1 MINLPQELDNL
12 SKYYTQ
18 KKQRIDL
25 YLDMNKQKVV
35 GLTKL
40 TFEAKNDNFEEI
52 PENLNLYL
60 NAENININYIKLQK
74 YSKKDIQENTGRGGR
89 GTGPKNVATNQN
101 LIPLEYKNTSTYEY
115 KDYLKELYENIEDIE
130 SFNNVNRVEWEIRQ
144 QGNLIIKLPKKY
156 IIDKNIIIN
165 NNSVTNKNDDNTD
178 KQHINNNKI
187 NNEKQSLNK
196 NNNLIHK
203 IKIIINYILIEKNI
217 GIIFQEFYESRTD
230 TSYTICY
237 TPNFYYNTQ
246 NWVPCIYK
254 LNLQIFW
261 SLYLYIPDNYMAY
274 TSCLLNQITKDT
286 NGKKLIVSKCNEP
299 TTARNIG
306 FISLHDKLFIRY
318 FDPSN
323 KNFYIVGN
331 ESKREKIEQNLINNK
346 LIGTLYNYYDEF
358 FDINEINIKSNLN
371 TPTAIIFIPY
381 LSINC
386 PSQGFKKFL
395 KLKDEF
401 YFSFIKFPSLYILP
415 EKFIY
420 TQLVPEISKIQLR
433 MLSKIFITNYIG
445 GLIIEKTYADFWII
459 NGLESW
465 LSNLFLNKVF
475 DSCYIKAKLYQY
487 ILKFKKICKEGKE
500 KLPLYTNNFSHPLE
514 VQLNP
519 IYDLKSKI
527 IFHLL
532 ESAVE
537 KIFIQKALKNII
549 NERNKKGYNI
559 STESL
564 IKIFKKNCGI
574 NLKHFMDLYVY
585 KTGMF
590 EINLDYT
597 YSQKTNSIDIKIHQE
612 QIAKYYYE
620 KHPFF
625 YIDNIDMNFLNK
637 VGKNIQV
644 IDYRTKPNRY
654 FNVMFNLNILQTN
667 GIEIMKDIHQIKL
680 ESDKETYTQN
690 FPLISKIRKTDLK
703 KREQEFIQDLIDKT
717 GINKIYQNDEIE
729 KIFTQ
734 NSILWLRVDSELSSL
749 HINKINQQHIL
760 YEYIKIFRDGDYVGQ
775 MESLYNIGK
784 SEENYSKT
792 LKILR
797 TLIEYPNI
805 YYKIRQYAI
814 KVYIKILLK
823 LKNEDEYQFLLDI
836 LDDCYN
842 DLLKNKTNLN
852 LEAYYVMKE
861 IVKYLGE
868 YKETNFNTFYTV
880 GLVTNSTMQNKI
892 IEKFLAILFSNELNT
907 ITGYDNCYIM
917 ADILISSSKLNLQE
931 KSNYL
936 LKKILKNLRI
946 EKLKRSVN
954 EITIIST
961 LYALINLLIRNKFFI
976 MKEKSKFNEI
986 LNEIFQEVN
995 YYINNDTE
1003 NYELKVF
1010 LEYFHIFMI
1019 FYKSQNFSEFSKNL
1033 LFFVLGEE
1041 NINNINYTNSNIDN
1055 NNNINS
1061 FSTKNNLEIITKI
1074 KAMSY
1079 LFEDNILYFETI
1091 EDKII
1096 LLSSL
1101 KKILF
1106 SPICYIRGDCRYIMQ
1121 ELYSKFFSQEIKEK
1135 EKYKDKE
1142 KSEVKEDY
1150 NSKEFL
1156 LNKINKNYIN
1166 YSSKPYADD
1175 DWLYTF
1181 INEDRASLE
1190 SEDDENNEQDDM
1202 SNDTNRPGSINGIN
1216 SVQIK
1221 KYKQKYKDDEYALNN
1236 IDINLEKSFNEILI
1250 DIVEKLWGHPIAEPF
1265 TYELNEE
1272 TLGDLYQQY
1281 MDIINNPID
1290 LDTIKKKILRN
1301 EYDSFMSFN
1310 KDVNLMF
1317 YNCRLFNQRGSPLYI
1332 QGNHLEDYYKLI
1344 TTPLKKNK
1352 LLNKNYQPIGNIKIS
1367 LDGNNNNII
1376 ESDKK
1381 LNSEEKNS
1389 NMNYINKININLNN
1403 SDIKSKS
1410 SNKNNHFLSYD
1421 KNENHEE
1428 NNKFMIPSSIMD
1440 FHDYE
1445 EGESSKNNV
1454 ELLNK
1459 KEVLS
1464 KNKNHNKKNKSNK
1477 NKKTIT
1483 TTNQSSNFIINLD
1496 EKDE

>member
-1 MINLPQELDNL
+1 MTNPSQEVDNL

-25 YLDMNKQKVV
+25 FLDMNSQKVV
-35 GLTKL
+35 GQTKL
-40 TFEAKNDNFEEI
+40 TFVVKNEIIEEI
-52 PENLNLYL
+52 PEILTLYL
-60 NAENININYIKLQK
+60 NAENININSVKMQIN
-74 YSKKDIQENTGRGGR
+74 KKKEKEFSEGPGKGGRGGSS
-89 GTGPKNVATNQN
+89 KNLIIEQN
-101 LIPLEYKNTSTYEY
+101 FIPLEYKNSWTNEY
-115 KDYLKELYENIEDIE
+115 KNYLNNLYENIEELE
-130 SFNNVNRVEWEIRQ
+130 SFKNINRVEWEIRQ
-144 QGNLIIKLPKKY
+144 QGNLSIKIPKKF
-156 IIDKNIIIN
+156 IIDNNGGIN
-165 NNSVTNKNDDNTD
+165 NNSISNKNEDILD
-178 KQHINNNKI
+178 KNININNKNI
-187 NNEKQSLNK
+187 NEKQNSLNK
-196 NNNLIHK
+196 NNNLFQK
-203 IKIIINYILIEKNI
+203 IKIRIDYTLIEKNI
-217 GIIFQEFYESRTD
+217 GIVFQEFYESRTD

-261 SLYLYIPDNYMAY
+261 TLYLYIPDNYMAY
-274 TSCLLNQITKDT
+274 TSCLLNQIAKDT
-286 NGKKLIVSKCNEP
+286 NGKKLIISKCNEP

-318 FDPSN
+318 FDPTN
-323 KNFYIVGN
+323 KNFFIVAN
-331 ESKREKIEQNLINNK
+331 ESKKEKIEKNLINNK

-358 FDINEINIKSNLN
+358 FDINEINLKSNLN

-386 PSQGFKKFL
+386 PFQGFKKFL
-395 KLKDEF
+395 KLKEEY

-420 TQLVPEISKIQLR
+420 SQLVPEISKIQLR

-487 ILKFKKICKEGKE
+487 ILKFKKICKAGKE
-500 KLPLYTNNFSHPLE
+500 TLPLYTNNFSHPIEL
-514 VQLNP
+514 QLNQ
-519 IYDLKSKI
+519 IFDLKSKI
-527 IFHLL
+527 VFHLL
-532 ESAVE
+532 EAQVE
-537 KIFIQKALKNII
+537 KIYIQKALKNII

-559 STESL
+559 STDYL
-564 IKIFKKNCGI
+564 VKIFKKNCGN

-590 EINLDYT
+590 EINLEYT

-620 KHPFF
+620 NHPFF
-625 YIDNIDMNFLNK
+625 YIENIDVNFLNK

-654 FNVMFNLNILQTN
+654 FDVFFNLNILQTN

-680 ESDKETYTQN
+680 ESDKENYSQN

-703 KREQEFIQDLIDKT
+703 KREQEFIQDLIDNT
-717 GINKIYQNDEIE
+717 GINKIYSNEQIE

-749 HINKINQQHIL
+749 HVNKINQQDIL
-760 YEYIKIFRDGDYVGQ
+760 YEYIKLFRDGDYVGQ

-784 SEENYSKT
+784 SEENYDKT

-814 KVYIKILLK
+814 KIYIKILLK

-842 DLLKNKTNLN
+842 ELLKNKTNLN
-852 LEAYYVMKE
+852 LETYYVMKE
-861 IVKYLGE
+861 VVKFLGE
-868 YKETNFNTFYTV
+868 YKETNFKKFFTV
-880 GLVTNSTMQNKI
+880 GLVTNSSMQNKI

-931 KSNYL
+931 KSNFL

-976 MKEKSKFNEI
+976 LKEKTKFNEI

-1003 NYELKVF
+1003 NYELRVF
-1010 LEYFHIFMI
+1010 LEYFHIFML
-1019 FYKSQNFSEFSKNL
+1019 FYKSQNYTEFSNNL
-1033 LFFVLGEE
+1033 VNFILEE
-1041 NINNINYTNSNIDN
+1041 DNLDN
-1055 NNNINS
+1055 NNSDNNDNNIKA
-1061 FSTKNNLEIITKI
+1061 FSIKQNFGMITKI
-1074 KAMSY
+1074 KSMSY
-1079 LFEDNILYFETI
+1079 LFEDNILYFDSI

-1096 LLSSL
+1096 FLSSL

-1106 SPICYIRGDCRYIMQ
+1106 SPICYLRGDCRFIM
-1121 ELYSKFFSQEIKEK
+1121 EDLYNKFFNQEITQKGINNGENNLK
-1135 EKYKDKE
+1135 G
-1142 KSEVKEDY
+1142 S
-1150 NSKEFL
+1150 NL
-1156 LNKINKNYIN
+1156 LNRLNKNYIR

-1190 SEDDENNEQDDM
+1190 SEEDENNDQDDI
-1202 SNDTNRPGSINGIN
+1202 SNDTHRPGGMNGIN
-1216 SVQIK
+1216 SLQIK
-1221 KYKQKYKDDEYALNN
+1221 KYKQKYKDDDYALNN
-1236 IDINLEKSFNEILI
+1236 IEINTDKPFNEILI
-1250 DIVEKLWGHPIAEPF
+1250 DIVGKLWGHPLSEPF

-1281 MDIINNPID
+1281 MDIISTPID
-1290 LDTIKKKILRN
+1290 LDTIKKKILKN
-1301 EYDSFMSFN
+1301 GYENFSSFN
-1310 KDVNLMF
+1310 KDINLMF
-1317 YNCRLFNQRGSPLYI
+1317 NNCRMFNEKFSPLYT
-1332 QGNHLEDYYKLI
+1332 QGIHLEEYYKLI
-1344 TTPLKKNK
+1344 STPLKKIKLINK
-1352 LLNKNYQPIGNIKIS
+1352 DYHPINIKIP
-1367 LDGNNNNII
+1367 NT
-1376 ESDKK
+1376 
-1381 LNSEEKNS
+1381 
-1389 NMNYINKININLNN
+1389 NLE
-1403 SDIKSKS
+1403 
-1410 SNKNNHFLSYD
+1410 SNKKIKNDDSNNKSNLSYD
-1421 KNENHEE
+1421 KNKNLNSLEE
-1428 NNKFMIPSSIMD
+1428 YDKSELNTNDNNKFLIPSSGIN
-1440 FHDYE
+1440 FNFKDYDE
-1445 EGESSKNNV
+1445 DHSNNI

-1459 KEVLS
+1459 KEILG
-1464 KNKNHNKKNKSNK
+1464 KNKNHNKDKKSKNNKNK
-1477 NKKTIT
+1477 NKKNSSNNN
-1483 TTNQSSNFIINLD
+1483 TNSNFIINLD
-1496 EKDE
+1496 EKDD

>member
-1 MINLPQELDNL
+1 MTNPSQEVDNL

-25 YLDMNKQKVV
+25 FLDMNSQKVV
-35 GLTKL
+35 GQTKL
-40 TFEAKNDNFEEI
+40 TFVVINEIIEEI
-52 PENLNLYL
+52 PEILTLYL
-60 NAENININYIKLQK
+60 NAENININSVKMQIN
-74 YSKKDIQENTGRGGR
+74 KKKEKEFSEGPGKGGRGGSS
-89 GTGPKNVATNQN
+89 KNLIIEQN
-101 LIPLEYKNTSTYEY
+101 FIPLEYKNSWTNEY
-115 KDYLKELYENIEDIE
+115 KNYLNNLYENIEELE
-130 SFNNVNRVEWEIRQ
+130 SFKNINRVEWEIRQ
-144 QGNLIIKLPKKY
+144 QGNLSIKIPKKF
-156 IIDKNIIIN
+156 IIDNNGGIN
-165 NNSVTNKNDDNTD
+165 NNSISNKNEDILD
-178 KQHINNNKI
+178 KNININNKNI
-187 NNEKQSLNK
+187 NEKQNSLNK
-196 NNNLIHK
+196 NNNLFQK
-203 IKIIINYILIEKNI
+203 IKISIDYTLIEKNI
-217 GIIFQEFYESRTD
+217 GIVFQEFYESRTD

-261 SLYLYIPDNYMAY
+261 TLYLYIPDNYMAY
-274 TSCLLNQITKDT
+274 TSCLLNQIAKDT
-286 NGKKLIVSKCNEP
+286 NGKKLIISKCNEP

-318 FDPSN
+318 FDPTN
-323 KNFYIVGN
+323 KNFFIVAN
-331 ESKREKIEQNLINNK
+331 ESKKEKIEKNLINNK

-358 FDINEINIKSNLN
+358 FDINEINLKSNLN

-386 PSQGFKKFL
+386 PFQGFKKFL
-395 KLKDEF
+395 KLKEEY

-420 TQLVPEISKIQLR
+420 SQLVPEISKIQLR

-487 ILKFKKICKEGKE
+487 ILKFKKICKAGKE
-500 KLPLYTNNFSHPLE
+500 TLPLYTNNFSHPIEL
-514 VQLNP
+514 QLNQ
-519 IYDLKSKI
+519 IFDLKSKI
-527 IFHLL
+527 VFHLL
-532 ESAVE
+532 EAQVE
-537 KIFIQKALKNII
+537 KIYIQKALKNII

-559 STESL
+559 STDYL
-564 IKIFKKNCGI
+564 VKIFKKNCGN

-590 EINLDYT
+590 EINLEYT

-620 KHPFF
+620 NHPFF
-625 YIDNIDMNFLNK
+625 YIENIDVNFLNK

-654 FNVMFNLNILQTN
+654 FDVFFNLNILQTN

-680 ESDKETYTQN
+680 ESDKENYSQN

-703 KREQEFIQDLIDKT
+703 KREQEFIQDLIDNT
-717 GINKIYQNDEIE
+717 GINKIYSNEQIE

-749 HINKINQQHIL
+749 HVNKINQQDIL
-760 YEYIKIFRDGDYVGQ
+760 YEYIKLFRDGDYVGQ

-784 SEENYSKT
+784 SEENYDKT

-814 KVYIKILLK
+814 KIYIKILLK

-842 DLLKNKTNLN
+842 ELLKNKTNLN
-852 LEAYYVMKE
+852 LETYYVMKE
-861 IVKYLGE
+861 VVKFLGE
-868 YKETNFNTFYTV
+868 YKETNFKKFFTV
-880 GLVTNSTMQNKI
+880 GLVTNSSMQNKI

-931 KSNYL
+931 KSNFL

-976 MKEKSKFNEI
+976 LKEKTKFNEI

-1003 NYELKVF
+1003 NYELRVF
-1010 LEYFHIFMI
+1010 LEYFHIFML
-1019 FYKSQNFSEFSKNL
+1019 FYKSQNYTEFSNNL
-1033 LFFVLGEE
+1033 VNFILEE
-1041 NINNINYTNSNIDN
+1041 DNLDN
-1055 NNNINS
+1055 NNSDNNDNNIKA
-1061 FSTKNNLEIITKI
+1061 FSIKQNFGMITKI
-1074 KAMSY
+1074 KSMSY
-1079 LFEDNILYFETI
+1079 LFEDNILYFDSI

-1096 LLSSL
+1096 FLSSL

-1106 SPICYIRGDCRYIMQ
+1106 SPICYLRGDCRFIM
-1121 ELYSKFFSQEIKEK
+1121 EDLYNKFFNQEITQKGINNGENNLK
-1135 EKYKDKE
+1135 GT
-1142 KSEVKEDY
+1142 
-1150 NSKEFL
+1150 NL
-1156 LNKINKNYIN
+1156 LNRLNKNYIR

-1190 SEDDENNEQDDM
+1190 SEEDENNDQDDI
-1202 SNDTNRPGSINGIN
+1202 SNDTHRPGGMNGIN
-1216 SVQIK
+1216 SLQIK
-1221 KYKQKYKDDEYALNN
+1221 KYKQKYKDDDYALNN
-1236 IDINLEKSFNEILI
+1236 IEINTDKPFNEILI
-1250 DIVEKLWGHPIAEPF
+1250 DIVGKLWGHPLSEPF

-1281 MDIINNPID
+1281 MDIISTPID
-1290 LDTIKKKILRN
+1290 LDTIKKKILKN
-1301 EYDSFMSFN
+1301 GYENFSSFN
-1310 KDVNLMF
+1310 KDINLMF
-1317 YNCRLFNQRGSPLYI
+1317 NNCRMFNEKFSPLYT
-1332 QGNHLEDYYKLI
+1332 QGIHLEEYYKLI
-1344 TTPLKKNK
+1344 STPLKKIKLINK
-1352 LLNKNYQPIGNIKIS
+1352 DYHPINIKIP
-1367 LDGNNNNII
+1367 NT
-1376 ESDKK
+1376 
-1381 LNSEEKNS
+1381 
-1389 NMNYINKININLNN
+1389 NLE
-1403 SDIKSKS
+1403 
-1410 SNKNNHFLSYD
+1410 SNKKIKNDDSNNKSNLSYD
-1421 KNENHEE
+1421 KNKNLNSLEE
-1428 NNKFMIPSSIMD
+1428 YDKSELNTNDNNKFLIPSSGIN
-1440 FHDYE
+1440 FNFKDYDE
-1445 EGESSKNNV
+1445 DHSNNI

-1459 KEVLS
+1459 KEILG
-1464 KNKNHNKKNKSNK
+1464 KNKNHNKDKKSKNNKNK
-1477 NKKTIT
+1477 NKKNSSNNN
-1483 TTNQSSNFIINLD
+1483 TNSNFIINLD
-1496 EKDE
+1496 EKDD

>member
-1 MINLPQELDNL
+1 MTNPSQEVDNL

-25 YLDMNKQKVV
+25 FLDMNSQKVV
-35 GLTKL
+35 GQTKL
-40 TFEAKNDNFEEI
+40 TFVVKNEIIEEI
-52 PENLNLYL
+52 PEILTLYL
-60 NAENININYIKLQK
+60 NAENININSVKMQIN
-74 YSKKDIQENTGRGGR
+74 KKKEKEFSEGPGKGGRGGSS
-89 GTGPKNVATNQN
+89 KNLIIEQN
-101 LIPLEYKNTSTYEY
+101 FIPLEYKNSWTNEY
-115 KDYLKELYENIEDIE
+115 KNYLNNLYENIEELE
-130 SFNNVNRVEWEIRQ
+130 SFKNINRVEWEIRQ
-144 QGNLIIKLPKKY
+144 QGNLSIKIPKKF
-156 IIDKNIIIN
+156 IIDNNGGIN
-165 NNSVTNKNDDNTD
+165 NNSISNKNEDILD
-178 KQHINNNKI
+178 KNININNKNI
-187 NNEKQSLNK
+187 NEKQNSLNK
-196 NNNLIHK
+196 NNNLFQK
-203 IKIIINYILIEKNI
+203 IKIRIDYTLIEKNI
-217 GIIFQEFYESRTD
+217 GIVFQEFYESRTD

-261 SLYLYIPDNYMAY
+261 TLYLYIPDNYMAY
-274 TSCLLNQITKDT
+274 TSCLLNQIAKDT
-286 NGKKLIVSKCNEP
+286 NGKKLIISKCNEP

-318 FDPSN
+318 FDPTN
-323 KNFYIVGN
+323 KNFFIVAN
-331 ESKREKIEQNLINNK
+331 ESKKEKIEKNLINNK

-358 FDINEINIKSNLN
+358 FDINEINLKSNLN

-386 PSQGFKKFL
+386 PFQGFKKFL
-395 KLKDEF
+395 KLKEEY

-420 TQLVPEISKIQLR
+420 SQLVPEISKIQLR

-487 ILKFKKICKEGKE
+487 ILKFKKICKAGKE
-500 KLPLYTNNFSHPLE
+500 TLPLYTNNFSHPIEL
-514 VQLNP
+514 QLNQ
-519 IYDLKSKI
+519 IFDLKSKI
-527 IFHLL
+527 VFHLL
-532 ESAVE
+532 EAQVE
-537 KIFIQKALKNII
+537 KIYIQKALKNII

-559 STESL
+559 STDYL
-564 IKIFKKNCGI
+564 VKIFKKNCGN

-590 EINLDYT
+590 EINLEYT

-620 KHPFF
+620 NHPFF
-625 YIDNIDMNFLNK
+625 YIENIDVNFLNK

-654 FNVMFNLNILQTN
+654 FDVFFNLNILQTN

-680 ESDKETYTQN
+680 ESDKENYSQN

-703 KREQEFIQDLIDKT
+703 KREQEFIQDLIDNT
-717 GINKIYQNDEIE
+717 GINKIYSNEQIE

-749 HINKINQQHIL
+749 HVNKINQQDIL
-760 YEYIKIFRDGDYVGQ
+760 YEYIKLFRDGDYVGQ

-784 SEENYSKT
+784 SEENYDKT

-814 KVYIKILLK
+814 KIYIKILLK

-842 DLLKNKTNLN
+842 ELLKNKTNLN
-852 LEAYYVMKE
+852 LETYYVMKE
-861 IVKYLGE
+861 VVKFLGE
-868 YKETNFNTFYTV
+868 YKETNFKKFFTV
-880 GLVTNSTMQNKI
+880 GLVTNSSMQNKI

-931 KSNYL
+931 KSNFL

-976 MKEKSKFNEI
+976 LKEKTKFNEI

-1003 NYELKVF
+1003 NYELRVF
-1010 LEYFHIFMI
+1010 LEYFHIFML
-1019 FYKSQNFSEFSKNL
+1019 FYKSQNYTEFSNNL
-1033 LFFVLGEE
+1033 VNFILEE
-1041 NINNINYTNSNIDN
+1041 DNLDN
-1055 NNNINS
+1055 NNSDNNDNNIKA
-1061 FSTKNNLEIITKI
+1061 FSIKQNFGMITKI
-1074 KAMSY
+1074 KSMSY
-1079 LFEDNILYFETI
+1079 LFEDNILYFDSI

-1096 LLSSL
+1096 FLSSL

-1106 SPICYIRGDCRYIMQ
+1106 SPICYLRGDCRFIM
-1121 ELYSKFFSQEIKEK
+1121 EDLYNKFFNQEITQKGINNGENNLK
-1135 EKYKDKE
+1135 GT
-1142 KSEVKEDY
+1142 
-1150 NSKEFL
+1150 NL
-1156 LNKINKNYIN
+1156 LNRLNKNYIR

-1190 SEDDENNEQDDM
+1190 SEEDENNDQDDI
-1202 SNDTNRPGSINGIN
+1202 SNDTHRPGGMNGIN
-1216 SVQIK
+1216 SLQIK
-1221 KYKQKYKDDEYALNN
+1221 KYKQKYKDDDYALNN
-1236 IDINLEKSFNEILI
+1236 IEINTDKPFNEILI
-1250 DIVEKLWGHPIAEPF
+1250 DIVGKLWGHPLSEPF

-1281 MDIINNPID
+1281 MDIISTPID
-1290 LDTIKKKILRN
+1290 LDTIKKKILKN
-1301 EYDSFMSFN
+1301 GYENFSSFN
-1310 KDVNLMF
+1310 KDINLMF
-1317 YNCRLFNQRGSPLYI
+1317 NNCRMFNEKFSPLYT
-1332 QGNHLEDYYKLI
+1332 QGIHLEEYYKLI
-1344 TTPLKKNK
+1344 STPLKKIKLINK
-1352 LLNKNYQPIGNIKIS
+1352 DYHPINIKIP
-1367 LDGNNNNII
+1367 NT
-1376 ESDKK
+1376 
-1381 LNSEEKNS
+1381 
-1389 NMNYINKININLNN
+1389 NLE
-1403 SDIKSKS
+1403 
-1410 SNKNNHFLSYD
+1410 SNKKIKNDDSNNKSNISYD
-1421 KNENHEE
+1421 KNKNLNSLEE
-1428 NNKFMIPSSIMD
+1428 YDKSELNTNDNNKFLIPSSGIN
-1440 FHDYE
+1440 FNFKDYDE
-1445 EGESSKNNV
+1445 DHSNNI

-1459 KEVLS
+1459 KEMLG
-1464 KNKNHNKKNKSNK
+1464 KNKNHNKDKKSKNNKNK
-1477 NKKTIT
+1477 NKKNSSNNN
-1483 TTNQSSNFIINLD
+1483 TNSNFIINLD
-1496 EKDE
+1496 EKDD

>member
-1 MINLPQELDNL
+1 MINPSQELDNL

-18 KKQRIDL
+18 KKQRVDL
-25 YLDMNKQKVV
+25 YLDMNSHKVV

-40 TFEAKNDNFEEI
+40 TFEAKNEIFEEI
-52 PENLNLYL
+52 PEFLTLDLNG
-60 NAENININYIKLQK
+60 ENIDINYVKMQK
-74 YSKKDIQENTGRGGR
+74 NSKKGKEFQENIGRGGR
-89 GTGPKNVATNQN
+89 NGRPKNLAENQN
-101 LIPLEYKNTSTYEY
+101 LIQLEFKTCSPNNYKN
-115 KDYLKELYENIEDIE
+115 YLYNLYENIEELE
-130 SFNNVNRVEWEIRQ
+130 SFKNINRVEWEIRQ
-144 QGNLIIKLPKKY
+144 KGNLKIKIPKKY
-156 IIDKNIIIN
+156 IIDKNAEIN
-165 NNSVTNKNDDNTD
+165 NNSAFNKNNDNLE
-178 KQHINNNKI
+178 KNLNEN
-187 NNEKQSLNK
+187 NNEKQNSLNI
-196 NNNLIHK
+196 NNNLIKK
-203 IKIIINYILIEKNI
+203 IKIIINYKLIEKNI

-237 TPNFYYNTQ
+237 TPNFYFNTQ

-254 LNLQIFW
+254 LSLQIYW

-274 TSCLLNQITKDT
+274 TSCLLYQINKDPK
-286 NGKKLIVSKCNEP
+286 GKKLIVSKCNEP

-323 KNFYIVGN
+323 KNFFIVGN
-331 ESKREKIEQNLINNK
+331 ESKREKIEKNLINNK

-386 PSQGFKKFL
+386 PYQGFKKFL
-395 KLKDEF
+395 KLKEEF

-433 MLSKIFITNYIG
+433 VLSKIFITNYIG

-475 DSCYIKAKLYQY
+475 DNCYIKAKLYQY
-487 ILKFKKICKEGKE
+487 ILKFKKICKAGKE
-500 KLPLYTNNFSHPLE
+500 TLPLFTNNFSHPIE
-514 VQLNP
+514 MQLNQ

-527 IFHLL
+527 IFHLI
-532 ESAVE
+532 EAQVE

-559 STESL
+559 SNEYL
-564 IKIFKKNCGI
+564 IKIFKKNCGL

-590 EINLDYT
+590 KINLDYT
-597 YSQKTNSIDIKIHQE
+597 YNQKTNSIDIKIHQE
-612 QIAKYYYE
+612 QVAKYYYE
-620 KHPFF
+620 KHPYF
-625 YIDNIDMNFLNK
+625 YLDNIDVDFLNK
-637 VGKNIQV
+637 IGKNIQV

-654 FNVMFNLNILQTN
+654 FDVLFNLNILQTN

-680 ESDKETYTQN
+680 EADKENYSQN
-690 FPLISKIRKTDLK
+690 FPLISKIRRTDLK
-703 KREQEFIQDLIDKT
+703 KREQEFIQDLIDNT
-717 GINKIYQNDEIE
+717 GINKIYSNDEIE

-760 YEYIKIFRDGDYVGQ
+760 YEYIKLFRDGDYIGQ

-784 SEENYSKT
+784 SEENYDKT

-814 KVYIKILLK
+814 KIYIKILLK
-823 LKNEDEYQFLLDI
+823 LRNEDEYQFLLDM

-842 DLLKNKTNLN
+842 ELLKNKTNLN
-852 LEAYYVMKE
+852 SETYCVMKE

-868 YKETNFNTFYTV
+868 YKETNFNKFYTV

-892 IEKFLAILFSNELNT
+892 IDKFLAILFSNELNT

-976 MKEKSKFNEI
+976 MKEKSKYNEI

-1003 NYELKVF
+1003 NYELRVF

-1019 FYKSQNFSEFSKNL
+1019 FYKSQNFSDFSNYL
-1033 LFFVLGEE
+1033 LKFVLEE
-1041 NINNINYTNSNIDN
+1041 EEDINKNTINEKND
-1055 NNNINS
+1055 NNINS
-1061 FSTKNNLEIITKI
+1061 FSIKKNFSMITKI

-1079 LFEDNILYFETI
+1079 LFEDNIIYFDSI

-1096 LLSSL
+1096 FLSSL

-1106 SPICYIRGDCRYIMQ
+1106 SPICYLRGDCRYIMQ
-1121 ELYSKFFSQEIKEK
+1121 DIYEKFFYQEI
-1135 EKYKDKE
+1135 
-1142 KSEVKEDY
+1142 
-1150 NSKEFL
+1150 SKKNINKNNINEIEF

-1181 INEDRASLE
+1181 INEDRASME
-1190 SEDDENNEQDDM
+1190 SDDDDNNDQDDI
-1202 SNDTNRPGSINGIN
+1202 SNDTHRQVNINGIN
-1216 SVQIK
+1216 SLQIK

-1236 IDINLEKSFNEILI
+1236 LEINLDNSFNEILLNII
-1250 DIVEKLWGHPIAEPF
+1250 DKLWGHPISEPF

-1272 TLGDLYQQY
+1272 TLGDLYKQY
-1281 MDIINNPID
+1281 MDIIETPID
-1290 LDTIKKKILRN
+1290 LDTIKNKILRN
-1301 EYDSFMSFN
+1301 EYDSFISFN
-1310 KDVNLMF
+1310 KDINLMF
-1317 YNCRLFNQRGSPLYI
+1317 NNCRLFNERGSQLYI
-1332 QGNHLEDYYKLI
+1332 QGIHLEDYYKLI

-1352 LLNKNYQPIGNIKIS
+1352 ILNKNYNPGNLKISIGNNLNENQKNEDTNKNIINNKNINNDLKIKINS
-1367 LDGNNNNII
+1367 KNDYDKNQLNNNNNKFII
-1376 ESDKK
+1376 PSNVIHFNNIDEESD
-1381 LNSEEKNS
+1381 N
-1389 NMNYINKININLNN
+1389 
-1403 SDIKSKS
+1403 
-1410 SNKNNHFLSYD
+1410 
-1421 KNENHEE
+1421 
-1428 NNKFMIPSSIMD
+1428 
-1440 FHDYE
+1440 
-1445 EGESSKNNV
+1445 KNNV

-1459 KEVLS
+1459 KEVLG
-1464 KNKNHNKKNKSNK
+1464 KNKNHNNKKNKNNK
-1477 NKKTIT
+1477 NKSKKYNIT
-1483 TTNQSSNFIINLD
+1483 NNTNSSFIINLD
-1496 EKDE
+1496 EKDEDL

>member
-1 MINLPQELDNL
+1 MLNLPQEIDNL

-18 KKQRIDL
+18 RKQRIDL
-25 YLDMNKQKVV
+25 YLDMNSQKVV

-40 TFEAKNDNFEEI
+40 TFEAKNEIYEEI

-74 YSKKDIQENTGRGGR
+74 NSKKELQENTGRPGKGAM
-89 GTGPKNVATNQN
+89 PKNLSSTQN
-101 LIPLEYKNTSTYEY
+101 LIPLEYTNSSTYDY
-115 KDYLKELYENIEDIE
+115 KNYLKDFYENIEDLE
-130 SFNNVNRVEWEIRQ
+130 SFKNINRIEWEIKN
-144 QGNLIIKLPKKY
+144 QGNLIIKIPRKY
-156 IIDKNIIIN
+156 IIDKNISIN
-165 NNSVTNKNDDNTD
+165 NNSDSNKNDDNMD
-178 KQHINNNKI
+178 KNINNKN
-187 NNEKQSLNK
+187 NNEKQNLLNK
-196 NNNLIHK
+196 NNNLIQK
-203 IKIIINYILIEKNI
+203 IKIIINYKLIEKNI
-217 GIIFQEFYESRTD
+217 GIIFQEYYESRTD

-254 LNLQIFW
+254 LNLQIYW

-274 TSCLLNQITKDT
+274 TSCLLNQIIKDA
-286 NGKKLIVSKCNEP
+286 NDKKLIVCKCNEP

-306 FISLHDKLFIRY
+306 FISLHDKLFIKY
-318 FDPSN
+318 FDQSN
-323 KNFYIVGN
+323 KNFFIVGN

-371 TPTAIIFIPY
+371 TPTAIVFIPY

-420 TQLVPEISKIQLR
+420 THQLVPEISKIQLR

-475 DSCYIKAKLYQY
+475 DSYYIKAKLYKY

-500 KLPLYTNNFSHPLE
+500 TLPLYTNNFSHPIE
-514 VQLNP
+514 MQLNP

-532 ESAVE
+532 ESKVE

-559 STESL
+559 STEYL
-564 IKIFKKNCGI
+564 IKIFKKNCGL

-625 YIDNIDMNFLNK
+625 YIENIDVDFLNK

-654 FNVMFNLNILQTN
+654 FNIMFNLNILQTN

-680 ESDKETYTQN
+680 ESDKENYTQN

-703 KREQEFIQDLIDKT
+703 KREQEFIQDLIDNT
-717 GINKIYQNDEIE
+717 GINKIYSNDEIE

-734 NSILWLRVDSELSSL
+734 NSILWLRVDSEVSSL

-760 YEYIKIFRDGDYVGQ
+760 YEYIKIFRDDYIGQ

-792 LKILR
+792 QKILR

-814 KVYIKILLK
+814 KIYIKILLK
-823 LKNEDEYQFLLDI
+823 QKNEDEYQFLLDI

-852 LEAYYVMKE
+852 LETYYVMKE

-868 YKETNFNTFYTV
+868 YKETNFNKFFTV

-976 MKEKSKFNEI
+976 MKEKSKFNDI

-1010 LEYFHIFMI
+1010 LEYFHIFLI
-1019 FYKSQNFSEFSKNL
+1019 FYRSQNYSEFSKNL

-1041 NINNINYTNSNIDN
+1041 NKNNINYSNS
-1055 NNNINS
+1055 NINS
-1061 FSTKNNLEIITKI
+1061 FSTKNNLDMITKI

-1079 LFEDNILYFETI
+1079 LFEDNILYFESI

-1121 ELYSKFFSQEIKEK
+1121 ELYSKFFNQEIKEK
-1135 EKYKDKE
+1135 
-1142 KSEVKEDY
+1142 SGGKEDN
-1150 NSKEFL
+1150 NSKNEIL
-1156 LNKINKNYIN
+1156 LKKINKNYIN

-1190 SEDDENNEQDDM
+1190 SEDDENNDQDDL
-1202 SNDTNRPGSINGIN
+1202 SNDTHRQGSINGIN
-1216 SVQIK
+1216 SNQIK

-1236 IDINLEKSFNEILI
+1236 IDINLDKSFNDILLDII
-1250 DIVEKLWGHPIAEPF
+1250 DKLWHHPIAEPF

-1281 MDIINNPID
+1281 MDIITTPID
-1290 LDTIKKKILRN
+1290 LDTIKKKVLQN
-1301 EYDSFMSFN
+1301 GYDSFISFS
-1310 KDVNLMF
+1310 KDINLMF
-1317 YNCRLFNQRGSPLYI
+1317 CNCRLFNERGSLLYI
-1332 QGNHLEDYYKLI
+1332 QGIHLEDYFKLI

-1352 LLNKNYQPIGNIKIS
+1352 LLNKNYKPGNIKIP
-1367 LDGNNNNII
+1367 LDNIENENKKIINEDKNNNII
-1376 ESDKK
+1376 
-1381 LNSEEKNS
+1381 N
-1389 NMNYINKININLNN
+1389 NKININLN

-1410 SNKNNHFLSYD
+1410 SNKNNHNDNFYKKELNHDDFNKFLIPSNIMD
-1421 KNENHEE
+1421 SNENEKE
-1428 NNKFMIPSSIMD
+1428 
-1440 FHDYE
+1440 
-1445 EGESSKNNV
+1445 ESSKKNV

-1464 KNKNHNKKNKSNK
+1464 KSKNHNKKNKNNKNK
-1477 NKKTIT
+1477 NKKNN
-1483 TTNQSSNFIINLD
+1483 TNQNSNFIINLD

>member
-1 MINLPQELDNL
+1 MINPSQELDNL

-25 YLDMNKQKVV
+25 YLDMNSHKVV

-40 TFEAKNDNFEEI
+40 TFEAKNEIFEEI
-52 PENLNLYL
+52 PEFLTLDLNG
-60 NAENININYIKLQK
+60 ENIDINYVKMQK
-74 YSKKDIQENTGRGGR
+74 NSKKGKEFQENIGRGGR
-89 GTGPKNVATNQN
+89 NGRPKNLAENQN
-101 LIPLEYKNTSTYEY
+101 LIPLEFKTCSPNNYKN
-115 KDYLKELYENIEDIE
+115 YLYNLYENIEELE
-130 SFNNVNRVEWEIRQ
+130 SFKNINRVEWEIRQ
-144 QGNLIIKLPKKY
+144 KGNLKIKIPKKY
-156 IIDKNIIIN
+156 IIDKNAEIN
-165 NNSVTNKNDDNTD
+165 NNSAFNKNNDNLE
-178 KQHINNNKI
+178 KNLNEN
-187 NNEKQSLNK
+187 NNEKQNSLNI
-196 NNNLIHK
+196 NNNLIKK
-203 IKIIINYILIEKNI
+203 IKIIINYKLIEKNI

-237 TPNFYYNTQ
+237 TPNFYFNTQ

-254 LNLQIFW
+254 LSLQIYW

-274 TSCLLNQITKDT
+274 SSCLLYQINKDPK
-286 NGKKLIVSKCNEP
+286 GKKLIVSKCNEP

-323 KNFYIVGN
+323 KNFFIVGN
-331 ESKREKIEQNLINNK
+331 ESKREKIEKNLINNK

-386 PSQGFKKFL
+386 PYQGFKKFL
-395 KLKDEF
+395 KLKEEF

-433 MLSKIFITNYIG
+433 VLSKIFITNYIG

-475 DSCYIKAKLYQY
+475 DNCYIKAKLYQY
-487 ILKFKKICKEGKE
+487 ILKFKKICKAGKE
-500 KLPLYTNNFSHPLE
+500 TLPLFTNNFSHPIE
-514 VQLNP
+514 MQLNQ

-527 IFHLL
+527 IFHLI
-532 ESAVE
+532 EAQVE

-559 STESL
+559 SNEYL
-564 IKIFKKNCGI
+564 IKIFKKNCGL

-597 YSQKTNSIDIKIHQE
+597 YNQKTNSIDIKIHQE
-612 QIAKYYYE
+612 QVAKYYYE
-620 KHPFF
+620 KHPYF
-625 YIDNIDMNFLNK
+625 YLDNIDVDFLNK
-637 VGKNIQV
+637 IGKNIQV

-654 FNVMFNLNILQTN
+654 FDVLFNLNILQTN

-680 ESDKETYTQN
+680 EADKENYSQN
-690 FPLISKIRKTDLK
+690 FPLISKIRRTDLK
-703 KREQEFIQDLIDKT
+703 KREQEFIQDLIDNT
-717 GINKIYQNDEIE
+717 GINKIYSNDEIE

-760 YEYIKIFRDGDYVGQ
+760 YEYIKLFRDGDYIGQ

-784 SEENYSKT
+784 SEENYDKT

-805 YYKIRQYAI
+805 YYKVRQYAI
-814 KVYIKILLK
+814 KIYIKILLK
-823 LKNEDEYQFLLDI
+823 LRNEDEYQFLLDM

-842 DLLKNKTNLN
+842 ELLKNKTNLN
-852 LEAYYVMKE
+852 SETYYVMKE

-868 YKETNFNTFYTV
+868 YKETNFNKFYTV

-892 IEKFLAILFSNELNT
+892 IDKFLAILFSNELNT

-976 MKEKSKFNEI
+976 MKEKSKYNEI

-1003 NYELKVF
+1003 NYELRVF

-1019 FYKSQNFSEFSKNL
+1019 FYKSQNFSDFSNYL
-1033 LFFVLGEE
+1033 LKFVLEE
-1041 NINNINYTNSNIDN
+1041 EEDINKNTINEKND
-1055 NNNINS
+1055 NNINS
-1061 FSTKNNLEIITKI
+1061 FSIKKNFSMITKI

-1079 LFEDNILYFETI
+1079 LFEDNIIYFDSI

-1096 LLSSL
+1096 FLSSL

-1106 SPICYIRGDCRYIMQ
+1106 SPICYLRGDCRYIMQ
-1121 ELYSKFFSQEIKEK
+1121 DIYEKFFYQEISK
-1135 EKYKDKE
+1135 
-1142 KSEVKEDY
+1142 KSINKNNKNEI
-1150 NSKEFL
+1150 EF

-1181 INEDRASLE
+1181 INEDRASME
-1190 SEDDENNEQDDM
+1190 SDDDDNNDQDDI
-1202 SNDTNRPGSINGIN
+1202 SNDTHRQVNINGIN
-1216 SVQIK
+1216 SLQIK

-1236 IDINLEKSFNEILI
+1236 LEINLDNSFNEILLNII
-1250 DIVEKLWGHPIAEPF
+1250 DKLWGHPISEPF

-1272 TLGDLYQQY
+1272 TLGDLYKQY
-1281 MDIINNPID
+1281 MDIIETPID
-1290 LDTIKKKILRN
+1290 LDTIKNKILRN
-1301 EYDSFMSFN
+1301 EYDSFISFN
-1310 KDVNLMF
+1310 KDINLMF
-1317 YNCRLFNQRGSPLYI
+1317 NNCRLFNERGSQLYI
-1332 QGNHLEDYYKLI
+1332 QGIHLEDYYKLI

-1352 LLNKNYQPIGNIKIS
+1352 ILNKNYNPGNLKIFIGNNLNENQKNEDTNKNIINNKNINNDLKIKINS
-1367 LDGNNNNII
+1367 KNAFDYDKNQLNNNNNKFII
-1376 ESDKK
+1376 PSNVIHFNNIDEESD
-1381 LNSEEKNS
+1381 N
-1389 NMNYINKININLNN
+1389 
-1403 SDIKSKS
+1403 
-1410 SNKNNHFLSYD
+1410 
-1421 KNENHEE
+1421 
-1428 NNKFMIPSSIMD
+1428 
-1440 FHDYE
+1440 
-1445 EGESSKNNV
+1445 KNNV

-1459 KEVLS
+1459 KEVLG
-1464 KNKNHNKKNKSNK
+1464 KNKNHNNKKSKNNKNKS
-1477 NKKTIT
+1477 KKYNIT
-1483 TTNQSSNFIINLD
+1483 NNTNSSFIINLD
-1496 EKDE
+1496 EKDEDL

>member
-1 MINLPQELDNL
+1 
-12 SKYYTQ
+12 
-18 KKQRIDL
+18 
-25 YLDMNKQKVV
+25 
-35 GLTKL
+35 
-40 TFEAKNDNFEEI
+40 
-52 PENLNLYL
+52 
-60 NAENININYIKLQK
+60 
-74 YSKKDIQENTGRGGR
+74 
-89 GTGPKNVATNQN
+89 
-101 LIPLEYKNTSTYEY
+101 
-115 KDYLKELYENIEDIE
+115 
-130 SFNNVNRVEWEIRQ
+130 
-144 QGNLIIKLPKKY
+144 
-156 IIDKNIIIN
+156 
-165 NNSVTNKNDDNTD
+165 
-178 KQHINNNKI
+178 
-187 NNEKQSLNK
+187 
-196 NNNLIHK
+196 
-203 IKIIINYILIEKNI
+203 
-217 GIIFQEFYESRTD
+217 
-230 TSYTICY
+230 
-237 TPNFYYNTQ
+237 
-246 NWVPCIYK
+246 
-254 LNLQIFW
+254 
-261 SLYLYIPDNYMAY
+261 MAY
-274 TSCLLNQITKDT
+274 TSCLLNQINKDPK
-286 NGKKLIVSKCNEP
+286 GKKLIVSKCNEP

-323 KNFYIVGN
+323 KNFFIVGN
-331 ESKREKIEQNLINNK
+331 ESKREKIEKNLINNK

-386 PSQGFKKFL
+386 PYQGFKKFL
-395 KLKDEF
+395 KLKEEF

-433 MLSKIFITNYIG
+433 VLSKIFITNYIG

-475 DSCYIKAKLYQY
+475 DNCYIKAKLYQY
-487 ILKFKKICKEGKE
+487 ILKFKKICKAGKE
-500 KLPLYTNNFSHPLE
+500 TLPLFTNNFSHPIE
-514 VQLNP
+514 MQLNQ

-527 IFHLL
+527 IFHLI
-532 ESAVE
+532 EAQVE

-559 STESL
+559 SNEYL
-564 IKIFKKNCGI
+564 IKIFKKNCGL

-597 YSQKTNSIDIKIHQE
+597 YNQKTNSIDIKIHQE
-612 QIAKYYYE
+612 QVAKYYYE
-620 KHPFF
+620 KHPYF
-625 YIDNIDMNFLNK
+625 YLDNIDVDFLNK
-637 VGKNIQV
+637 IGKNIQV

-654 FNVMFNLNILQTN
+654 FDVLFNLNILQTN

-680 ESDKETYTQN
+680 EADKENYSQN
-690 FPLISKIRKTDLK
+690 FPLISKIRRTDLK
-703 KREQEFIQDLIDKT
+703 KREQEFIQDLIDNT
-717 GINKIYQNDEIE
+717 GINKIYSNDEIE

-760 YEYIKIFRDGDYVGQ
+760 YEYIKLFRDGDYIGQ

-784 SEENYSKT
+784 SEENYDKT

-805 YYKIRQYAI
+805 YYKVRQYAI
-814 KVYIKILLK
+814 KIYIKILLK
-823 LKNEDEYQFLLDI
+823 LRNEDEYQFLLDM

-842 DLLKNKTNLN
+842 ELLKNKTNLN
-852 LEAYYVMKE
+852 SETYYVMKE

-868 YKETNFNTFYTV
+868 YKETNFNKFYTV

-892 IEKFLAILFSNELNT
+892 IDKFLAILFSNELNT

-976 MKEKSKFNEI
+976 MKEKSKYNEI

-1003 NYELKVF
+1003 NYELRVF

-1019 FYKSQNFSEFSKNL
+1019 FYKSQNFSDFSNYL
-1033 LFFVLGEE
+1033 LKFVLEE
-1041 NINNINYTNSNIDN
+1041 EEDINKNTINEKND
-1055 NNNINS
+1055 NNINS
-1061 FSTKNNLEIITKI
+1061 FSIKKNFSMITKI

-1079 LFEDNILYFETI
+1079 LFEDNIIYFDSI

-1096 LLSSL
+1096 FLSSL

-1106 SPICYIRGDCRYIMQ
+1106 SPICYLRGDCRYIMQ
-1121 ELYSKFFSQEIKEK
+1121 DIYEKFFYQEISK
-1135 EKYKDKE
+1135 
-1142 KSEVKEDY
+1142 KSINKNNKNEI
-1150 NSKEFL
+1150 EF

-1181 INEDRASLE
+1181 INEDRASME
-1190 SEDDENNEQDDM
+1190 SDDDDNNDQDDI
-1202 SNDTNRPGSINGIN
+1202 SNDTHRQVNINGIN
-1216 SVQIK
+1216 SLQIK

-1236 IDINLEKSFNEILI
+1236 LEINLDNSFNEILLNII
-1250 DIVEKLWGHPIAEPF
+1250 DKLWGHPISEPF

-1272 TLGDLYQQY
+1272 TLGDLYKQY
-1281 MDIINNPID
+1281 MDIIETPID
-1290 LDTIKKKILRN
+1290 LDTIKNKILRN
-1301 EYDSFMSFN
+1301 EYDSFISFN
-1310 KDVNLMF
+1310 KDINLMF
-1317 YNCRLFNQRGSPLYI
+1317 NNCRLFNERGSQLYI
-1332 QGNHLEDYYKLI
+1332 QGIHLEDYYKLI

-1352 LLNKNYQPIGNIKIS
+1352 ILNKNYNPGNLKISIGNNLNESQKNEDTNKNIINNKNINNDLKIKINS
-1367 LDGNNNNII
+1367 KNAFDYDKNQLNNNNNKFII
-1376 ESDKK
+1376 PSNVIHFNNIDEESD
-1381 LNSEEKNS
+1381 N
-1389 NMNYINKININLNN
+1389 
-1403 SDIKSKS
+1403 
-1410 SNKNNHFLSYD
+1410 
-1421 KNENHEE
+1421 
-1428 NNKFMIPSSIMD
+1428 
-1440 FHDYE
+1440 
-1445 EGESSKNNV
+1445 KNNV

-1459 KEVLS
+1459 KEVLG
-1464 KNKNHNKKNKSNK
+1464 KNKNHNNKKNKNNK
-1477 NKKTIT
+1477 NKSKKYNIT
-1483 TTNQSSNFIINLD
+1483 NNTNSSFIINLD
-1496 EKDE
+1496 EKDEDL

>member
-1 MINLPQELDNL
+1 MINPSQELDNL

-25 YLDMNKQKVV
+25 YLDMNSHKVV

-40 TFEAKNDNFEEI
+40 TFEAKNEIFEEI
-52 PENLNLYL
+52 PEFLTLDLNG
-60 NAENININYIKLQK
+60 ENIDINYVKMQK
-74 YSKKDIQENTGRGGR
+74 NSKKGKEFQENIGRGGR
-89 GTGPKNVATNQN
+89 NGRPKNLAENQN
-101 LIPLEYKNTSTYEY
+101 LIPLEFKTCSPNNYKN
-115 KDYLKELYENIEDIE
+115 YLYNLYENIEELE
-130 SFNNVNRVEWEIRQ
+130 SFKNINRVEWEIRQ
-144 QGNLIIKLPKKY
+144 KGNLKIKIPKKY
-156 IIDKNIIIN
+156 IIDKNAEIN
-165 NNSVTNKNDDNTD
+165 NNSAFNKNNDNLE
-178 KQHINNNKI
+178 KNLNEN
-187 NNEKQSLNK
+187 NNEKQNSLNI
-196 NNNLIHK
+196 NNNLIKK
-203 IKIIINYILIEKNI
+203 IKIIINYKLIEKNI

-237 TPNFYYNTQ
+237 TPNFYFNTQ

-254 LNLQIFW
+254 LSLQIYW

-274 TSCLLNQITKDT
+274 SSCLLYQINKDPK
-286 NGKKLIVSKCNEP
+286 GKKLIVSKCNEP

-323 KNFYIVGN
+323 KNFFIVGN
-331 ESKREKIEQNLINNK
+331 ESKREKIEKNLINNK

-386 PSQGFKKFL
+386 PYQGFKKFL
-395 KLKDEF
+395 KLKEEF

-433 MLSKIFITNYIG
+433 VLSKIFITNYIG

-475 DSCYIKAKLYQY
+475 DNCYIKAKLYQY
-487 ILKFKKICKEGKE
+487 ILKFKKICKAGKE
-500 KLPLYTNNFSHPLE
+500 TLPLFTNNFSHPIE
-514 VQLNP
+514 MQLNQ

-527 IFHLL
+527 IFHLI
-532 ESAVE
+532 EAQVE

-559 STESL
+559 SNEYL
-564 IKIFKKNCGI
+564 IKIFKKNCGL

-597 YSQKTNSIDIKIHQE
+597 YNQKTNSIDIKIHQE
-612 QIAKYYYE
+612 QVAKYYYE
-620 KHPFF
+620 KHPYF
-625 YIDNIDMNFLNK
+625 YLDNIDVDFLNK
-637 VGKNIQV
+637 IGKNIQV

-654 FNVMFNLNILQTN
+654 FDVLFNLNILQTN

-680 ESDKETYTQN
+680 EADKENYSQN
-690 FPLISKIRKTDLK
+690 FPLISKIRRTDLK
-703 KREQEFIQDLIDKT
+703 KREQEFIQDLIDNT
-717 GINKIYQNDEIE
+717 GINKIYSNDEIE

-760 YEYIKIFRDGDYVGQ
+760 YEYIKLFRDGDYIGQ

-784 SEENYSKT
+784 SEENYDKT

-805 YYKIRQYAI
+805 YYKVRQYAI
-814 KVYIKILLK
+814 KIYIKILLK
-823 LKNEDEYQFLLDI
+823 LRNEDEYQFLLDM

-842 DLLKNKTNLN
+842 ELLKNKTNLN
-852 LEAYYVMKE
+852 SETYYVMKE

-868 YKETNFNTFYTV
+868 YKETNFNKFYTV

-892 IEKFLAILFSNELNT
+892 IDKFLAILFSNELNT

-976 MKEKSKFNEI
+976 MKEKSKYNEI

-1003 NYELKVF
+1003 NYELRVF

-1019 FYKSQNFSEFSKNL
+1019 FYKSQNFSDFSNYL
-1033 LFFVLGEE
+1033 LKFVLEE
-1041 NINNINYTNSNIDN
+1041 EEDINKNTINEKND
-1055 NNNINS
+1055 NNINS
-1061 FSTKNNLEIITKI
+1061 FSIKKNFSMITKI

-1079 LFEDNILYFETI
+1079 LFEDNIIYFDSI

-1096 LLSSL
+1096 FLSSL

-1106 SPICYIRGDCRYIMQ
+1106 SPICYLRGDCRYIMQ
-1121 ELYSKFFSQEIKEK
+1121 DIYEKFFYQEISK
-1135 EKYKDKE
+1135 
-1142 KSEVKEDY
+1142 KSINKNNINEI
-1150 NSKEFL
+1150 EF

-1181 INEDRASLE
+1181 INEDRASME
-1190 SEDDENNEQDDM
+1190 SDDDDNNDQDDI
-1202 SNDTNRPGSINGIN
+1202 SNDTHRQVNINGIN
-1216 SVQIK
+1216 SLQIK

-1236 IDINLEKSFNEILI
+1236 LEINLDNSFNEILLNII
-1250 DIVEKLWGHPIAEPF
+1250 DKLWGHPISEPF

-1272 TLGDLYQQY
+1272 TLGDLYKQY
-1281 MDIINNPID
+1281 MDIIETPID
-1290 LDTIKKKILRN
+1290 LDTIKNKILRN
-1301 EYDSFMSFN
+1301 EYDSFISFN
-1310 KDVNLMF
+1310 KDINLMF
-1317 YNCRLFNQRGSPLYI
+1317 NNCRLFNERGSQLYI
-1332 QGNHLEDYYKLI
+1332 QGIHLEDYYKLI

-1352 LLNKNYQPIGNIKIS
+1352 ILNKNYNPGNLKISIGNHLNENQKNEDTNKNIINNKNINNDLKIKINS
-1367 LDGNNNNII
+1367 KNAFDYDKNQLNNNNNKFII
-1376 ESDKK
+1376 PSNVIHFNNIDEESD
-1381 LNSEEKNS
+1381 N
-1389 NMNYINKININLNN
+1389 
-1403 SDIKSKS
+1403 
-1410 SNKNNHFLSYD
+1410 
-1421 KNENHEE
+1421 
-1428 NNKFMIPSSIMD
+1428 
-1440 FHDYE
+1440 
-1445 EGESSKNNV
+1445 KNNV

-1459 KEVLS
+1459 KEVLG
-1464 KNKNHNKKNKSNK
+1464 KNKNHNNKKNKNNK
-1477 NKKTIT
+1477 NKSKKYNIT
-1483 TTNQSSNFIINLD
+1483 NNTNSSFIINLD
-1496 EKDE
+1496 EKDEDL

>member
-1 MINLPQELDNL
+1 MINPSQELDNL

-25 YLDMNKQKVV
+25 YLDMNSHKVV

-40 TFEAKNDNFEEI
+40 TFEAKNEIFEEI
-52 PENLNLYL
+52 PEFLTLDLNG
-60 NAENININYIKLQK
+60 ENIDINYVKMQK
-74 YSKKDIQENTGRGGR
+74 NSKKGKEFQENIGRGGR
-89 GTGPKNVATNQN
+89 NGRPKNLAENQN
-101 LIPLEYKNTSTYEY
+101 LIPLEFKTCSPNNYKN
-115 KDYLKELYENIEDIE
+115 YLYNLYENIEELE
-130 SFNNVNRVEWEIRQ
+130 SFKNINRVEWEIRQ
-144 QGNLIIKLPKKY
+144 KGNLKIKIPKKY
-156 IIDKNIIIN
+156 IIDKNAEIN
-165 NNSVTNKNDDNTD
+165 NNSAFNKNNDNLE
-178 KQHINNNKI
+178 KNLNEN
-187 NNEKQSLNK
+187 NNEKQNSLNI
-196 NNNLIHK
+196 NNNLIKK
-203 IKIIINYILIEKNI
+203 IKIIINYKLIEKNI

-237 TPNFYYNTQ
+237 TPNFYFNTQ

-254 LNLQIFW
+254 LSLQIYW

-274 TSCLLNQITKDT
+274 TSCLLYQINKDPK
-286 NGKKLIVSKCNEP
+286 GKKLIVSKCNEP

-323 KNFYIVGN
+323 KNFFIVGN
-331 ESKREKIEQNLINNK
+331 ESKREKIEKNLINNK

-386 PSQGFKKFL
+386 PYQGFKKFL
-395 KLKDEF
+395 KLKEEF

-433 MLSKIFITNYIG
+433 VLSKIFITNYIG

-475 DSCYIKAKLYQY
+475 DNCYIKAKLYQY
-487 ILKFKKICKEGKE
+487 ILKFKKICKAGKE
-500 KLPLYTNNFSHPLE
+500 TLPLFTNNFSHPIE
-514 VQLNP
+514 MQLNQ

-527 IFHLL
+527 IFHLI
-532 ESAVE
+532 EAQVE

-559 STESL
+559 SNEYL
-564 IKIFKKNCGI
+564 IKIFKKNCGL

-597 YSQKTNSIDIKIHQE
+597 YNQKTNSIDIKIHQE
-612 QIAKYYYE
+612 QVAKYYYE
-620 KHPFF
+620 KHPYF
-625 YIDNIDMNFLNK
+625 YLDNIDVDFLNK
-637 VGKNIQV
+637 IGKNIQV

-654 FNVMFNLNILQTN
+654 FDVLFNLNILQTN

-680 ESDKETYTQN
+680 EADKENYSQN
-690 FPLISKIRKTDLK
+690 FPLISKIRRTDLK
-703 KREQEFIQDLIDKT
+703 KREQEFIQDLIDNT
-717 GINKIYQNDEIE
+717 GINKIYSNDEIE

-760 YEYIKIFRDGDYVGQ
+760 YEYIKLFRDGDYIGQ

-784 SEENYSKT
+784 SEENYDKT

-805 YYKIRQYAI
+805 YYKVRQYAI
-814 KVYIKILLK
+814 KIYIKILLK
-823 LKNEDEYQFLLDI
+823 LRNEDEYQFLLDM

-842 DLLKNKTNLN
+842 ELLKNKTNLN
-852 LEAYYVMKE
+852 SETYYVMKE

-868 YKETNFNTFYTV
+868 YKETNFNKFYTV

-892 IEKFLAILFSNELNT
+892 IDKFLAILFSNELNT

-976 MKEKSKFNEI
+976 MKEKSKYNEI

-1003 NYELKVF
+1003 NYELRVF

-1019 FYKSQNFSEFSKNL
+1019 FYKSQNFSDFSNYL
-1033 LFFVLGEE
+1033 LKFVLEE
-1041 NINNINYTNSNIDN
+1041 EEDINKNTINEKND
-1055 NNNINS
+1055 NNINS
-1061 FSTKNNLEIITKI
+1061 FSIKKNFSMITKI

-1079 LFEDNILYFETI
+1079 LFEDNIIYFDSI

-1096 LLSSL
+1096 FLSSL

-1106 SPICYIRGDCRYIMQ
+1106 SPICYLRGDCRYIMQ
-1121 ELYSKFFSQEIKEK
+1121 DIYEKFFYQEISK
-1135 EKYKDKE
+1135 
-1142 KSEVKEDY
+1142 KSINKNNINEI
-1150 NSKEFL
+1150 EF

-1181 INEDRASLE
+1181 INEDRASME
-1190 SEDDENNEQDDM
+1190 SDDDDNNDQDDI
-1202 SNDTNRPGSINGIN
+1202 SNDTHRQVNINGIN
-1216 SVQIK
+1216 SLQIK

-1236 IDINLEKSFNEILI
+1236 LEINLDNSFNEILLNII
-1250 DIVEKLWGHPIAEPF
+1250 DKLWGHPISEPF

-1272 TLGDLYQQY
+1272 TLGDLYKQY
-1281 MDIINNPID
+1281 MDIIETPID
-1290 LDTIKKKILRN
+1290 LDTIKNKILRN
-1301 EYDSFMSFN
+1301 EYDSFISFN
-1310 KDVNLMF
+1310 KDINLMF
-1317 YNCRLFNQRGSPLYI
+1317 NNCRLFNERGSQLYI
-1332 QGNHLEDYYKLI
+1332 QGIHLEDYYKLI

-1352 LLNKNYQPIGNIKIS
+1352 ILNKNYNPGNLKISIGNNLNENQKNEDTNKNIINNKNINNDLKIKINS
-1367 LDGNNNNII
+1367 KNAFDYDKNQLNNNNNKFII
-1376 ESDKK
+1376 PSNVIHFNNIDEESD
-1381 LNSEEKNS
+1381 N
-1389 NMNYINKININLNN
+1389 
-1403 SDIKSKS
+1403 
-1410 SNKNNHFLSYD
+1410 
-1421 KNENHEE
+1421 
-1428 NNKFMIPSSIMD
+1428 
-1440 FHDYE
+1440 
-1445 EGESSKNNV
+1445 KNNV

-1459 KEVLS
+1459 KEVLG
-1464 KNKNHNKKNKSNK
+1464 KNKNHNNKKNKNNK
-1477 NKKTIT
+1477 NKSKKYNIT
-1483 TTNQSSNFIINLD
+1483 NNTNSSFIINLD
-1496 EKDE
+1496 EKDEDL

>member
-1 MINLPQELDNL
+1 MINPSQELDNL

-25 YLDMNKQKVV
+25 YLDMNSHKVV

-40 TFEAKNDNFEEI
+40 TFEAKNEIFEEI
-52 PENLNLYL
+52 PEFLTLDLNG
-60 NAENININYIKLQK
+60 ENIDINYVKMQK
-74 YSKKDIQENTGRGGR
+74 NSKKGKEFQENIGRGGR
-89 GTGPKNVATNQN
+89 NGRPKNLAENQN
-101 LIPLEYKNTSTYEY
+101 LIPLEFKTCSPNNYKN
-115 KDYLKELYENIEDIE
+115 YLYNLYENIEELE
-130 SFNNVNRVEWEIRQ
+130 SFKNINRVEWEIRQ
-144 QGNLIIKLPKKY
+144 KGNLKIKIPKKY
-156 IIDKNIIIN
+156 IIDKNAEIN
-165 NNSVTNKNDDNTD
+165 NNSAFNKNNDNLE
-178 KQHINNNKI
+178 KNLNEN
-187 NNEKQSLNK
+187 NNEKQNSLNI
-196 NNNLIHK
+196 NNNLIKK
-203 IKIIINYILIEKNI
+203 IKIIINYKLIEKNI

-237 TPNFYYNTQ
+237 TPNFYFNTQ

-254 LNLQIFW
+254 LSLQIYW

-274 TSCLLNQITKDT
+274 SSCLLYQINKDPK
-286 NGKKLIVSKCNEP
+286 GKKLIVSKCNEP

-323 KNFYIVGN
+323 KNFFIVGN
-331 ESKREKIEQNLINNK
+331 ESKREKIEKNLINNK

-386 PSQGFKKFL
+386 PYQGFKKFL
-395 KLKDEF
+395 KLKEEF

-433 MLSKIFITNYIG
+433 VLSKIFITNYIG

-475 DSCYIKAKLYQY
+475 DNCYIKAKLYQY
-487 ILKFKKICKEGKE
+487 ILKFKKICKAGKE
-500 KLPLYTNNFSHPLE
+500 TLPLFTNNFSHPIE
-514 VQLNP
+514 MQLNQ

-527 IFHLL
+527 IFHLI
-532 ESAVE
+532 EAQVE

-559 STESL
+559 SNEYL
-564 IKIFKKNCGI
+564 IKIFKKNCGL

-597 YSQKTNSIDIKIHQE
+597 YNQKTNSIDIKIHQE
-612 QIAKYYYE
+612 QVAKYYYE
-620 KHPFF
+620 KHPYF
-625 YIDNIDMNFLNK
+625 YLDNIDVDFLNK
-637 VGKNIQV
+637 IGKNIQV

-654 FNVMFNLNILQTN
+654 FDVLFNLNILQTN

-680 ESDKETYTQN
+680 EADKENYSQN
-690 FPLISKIRKTDLK
+690 FPLISKIRRTDLK
-703 KREQEFIQDLIDKT
+703 KREQEFIQDLIDNT
-717 GINKIYQNDEIE
+717 GINKIYSNDEIE

-760 YEYIKIFRDGDYVGQ
+760 YEYIKLFRDGDYIGQ

-784 SEENYSKT
+784 SEENYDKT

-805 YYKIRQYAI
+805 YYKVRQYAI
-814 KVYIKILLK
+814 KIYIKILLK
-823 LKNEDEYQFLLDI
+823 LRNEDEYQFLLDM

-842 DLLKNKTNLN
+842 ELLKNKTNLN
-852 LEAYYVMKE
+852 SETYYVMKE

-868 YKETNFNTFYTV
+868 YKETNFNKFYTV

-892 IEKFLAILFSNELNT
+892 IDKFLAILFSNELNT

-976 MKEKSKFNEI
+976 MKEKSKYNEI

-1003 NYELKVF
+1003 NYELRVF

-1019 FYKSQNFSEFSKNL
+1019 FYKSQNFSDFSNYL
-1033 LFFVLGEE
+1033 LKFVLEE
-1041 NINNINYTNSNIDN
+1041 EEDINKNTINEKND
-1055 NNNINS
+1055 NNINS
-1061 FSTKNNLEIITKI
+1061 FSIKKNFSMITKI

-1079 LFEDNILYFETI
+1079 LFEDNIIYFDSI

-1096 LLSSL
+1096 FLSSL

-1106 SPICYIRGDCRYIMQ
+1106 SPICYLRGDCRYIMQ
-1121 ELYSKFFSQEIKEK
+1121 DIYEKFFYQEISK
-1135 EKYKDKE
+1135 
-1142 KSEVKEDY
+1142 KSINKNNINEI
-1150 NSKEFL
+1150 EF

-1181 INEDRASLE
+1181 INEDRASME
-1190 SEDDENNEQDDM
+1190 SDDDDNNDQDDI
-1202 SNDTNRPGSINGIN
+1202 SNDTHRQVNINGIN
-1216 SVQIK
+1216 SLQIK

-1236 IDINLEKSFNEILI
+1236 LEINLDNSFNEILLNII
-1250 DIVEKLWGHPIAEPF
+1250 DKLWGHPISEPF

-1272 TLGDLYQQY
+1272 TLGDLYKQY
-1281 MDIINNPID
+1281 MDIIETPID
-1290 LDTIKKKILRN
+1290 LDTIKNKILRN
-1301 EYDSFMSFN
+1301 EYDSFISFN
-1310 KDVNLMF
+1310 KDINLMF
-1317 YNCRLFNQRGSPLYI
+1317 NNCRLFNERGSQLYI
-1332 QGNHLEDYYKLI
+1332 QGIHLEDYYKLI

-1352 LLNKNYQPIGNIKIS
+1352 ILNKNYNPGNLKISIGNNLNENQKNEDTNKNIINNKNINNDLKIKINS
-1367 LDGNNNNII
+1367 KNAFDYDKNQLNNNNNKFII
-1376 ESDKK
+1376 PSNVIHFNNIDEESD
-1381 LNSEEKNS
+1381 N
-1389 NMNYINKININLNN
+1389 
-1403 SDIKSKS
+1403 
-1410 SNKNNHFLSYD
+1410 
-1421 KNENHEE
+1421 
-1428 NNKFMIPSSIMD
+1428 
-1440 FHDYE
+1440 
-1445 EGESSKNNV
+1445 KNNV

-1459 KEVLS
+1459 KEVLG
-1464 KNKNHNKKNKSNK
+1464 KNKNHNNKKNKNNK
-1477 NKKTIT
+1477 NKSKKYNIT
-1483 TTNQSSNFIINLD
+1483 NNTNSSFIINLD
-1496 EKDE
+1496 EKDEDL